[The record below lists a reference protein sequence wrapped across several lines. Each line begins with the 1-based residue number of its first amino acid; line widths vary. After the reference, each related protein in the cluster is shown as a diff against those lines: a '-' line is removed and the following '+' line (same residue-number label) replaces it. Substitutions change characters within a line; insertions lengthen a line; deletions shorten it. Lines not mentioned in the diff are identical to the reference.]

1 MEEKYL
7 IGLMQHIETIA
18 ANQKILAETQ
28 EKLAQALEQVAE
40 NQSKMAKAQEAMI
53 ETQTRP
59 NMDEILMTLADSMN
73 KS

>member
-1 MEEKYL
+1 MEQYL
-7 IGLMQHIETIA
+7 MGLMKHLEQVAE
-18 ANQKILAETQ
+18 NQKILAENQ
-28 EKLAQALEQVAE
+28 EKLARALEQMAE